1 MVKVAFFILLLL
13 YLQFSL
19 EYSWFHMLDYFFY
32 IGLILYFLMD
42 RTRLDQIKYP
52 IMYVTLGISLCWL
65 AAEKWVYPHMTM
77 NIIER
82 YHVPIFG
89 LDPIIYTVIA
99 AFGELSIGIALIVQ
113 LFYRYFDMVL

>member
-1 MVKVAFFILLLL
+1 MVNVASFILLLL

-42 RTRLDQIKYP
+42 RTRLDQIKYS

-65 AAEKWVYPHMTM
+65 AADNWVYPHITM
-77 NIIER
+77 DIIVI
-82 YHVPIFG
+82 YLVTFFG
-89 LDPIIYTVIA
+89 LDSIIFIVIV
-99 AFGELSIGIALIVQ
+99 S
-113 LFYRYFDMVL
+113 FDV